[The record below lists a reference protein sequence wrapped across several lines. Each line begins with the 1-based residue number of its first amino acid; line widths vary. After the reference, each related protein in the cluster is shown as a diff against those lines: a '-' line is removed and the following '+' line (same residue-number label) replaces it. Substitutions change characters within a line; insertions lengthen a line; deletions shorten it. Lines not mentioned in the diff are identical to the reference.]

1 MSGGIS
7 DVVLENISFYGTD
20 CGFRI
25 KSAYP
30 RKGYIR
36 NIKVQDLYMQN
47 VRFPVHIQL
56 NWNVNYNVCTIGENY
71 HGEIPEHWKT
81 IMAPVS
87 DSIPPTELKNLC
99 IQNITAELTEDYDK
113 ISQAFVIDGYAQDP
127 IKDITMNHLK
137 ITCNEYGM
145 IRNIAKL
152 SMNDV
157 NIKVTGGSQ
166 EERDTYDNT

>member
-1 MSGGIS
+1 MRVNIPCERITVRNCKIYEGYGVTLGSEVSGGIS

-25 KSAYP
+25 NPAYP

-81 IMAPVS
+81 IMLLYRIVFRLRS
-87 DSIPPTELKNLC
+87 
-99 IQNITAELTEDYDK
+99 
-113 ISQAFVIDGYAQDP
+113 
-127 IKDITMNHLK
+127 
-137 ITCNEYGM
+137 
-145 IRNIAKL
+145 
-152 SMNDV
+152 
-157 NIKVTGGSQ
+157 
-166 EERDTYDNT
+166 